1 MNTLED
7 LLTYSSIGDDGEH
20 QSSKSRCQWD
30 RCGSGTLSEIS
41 VISLLELGIPS
52 LGVGMGMVW
61 VWV

>member
-20 QSSKSRCQWD
+20 QSSKNQCQWD

-41 VISLLELGIPS
+41 VISLLELGIPTS
-52 LGVGMGMVW
+52 IEYG
-61 VWV
+61 